1 MKTLVL
7 VFMLIMSP
15 INTMQIELIL
25 PLEVTD
31 ISLVKKENSILC

>member
-25 PLEVTD
+25 PLVVID